1 LTAWKRWVVI
11 GGAACVL
18 LLVGYSYSGSKTDGV
33 AWNSESGLLQS
44 DLRGDLLL
52 IIDTYTPVLDETS
65 PEDMVDYTS
74 PPFRPIDSGI
84 AEPNEHHDFPQVDE
98 EDGGELHILPHDP
111 STPTHTQ
118 LEEDEDFPGPI
129 SDPHDPISDE
139 AKGAVEAE
147 PDFTEIT
154 DEETKSGVHSFE
166 TDPDAA
172 STTVCEDPYDETKAI
187 VQYALTIDAGSTG
200 SRIHVYKFHNC
211 GPSPQLEYETFM
223 SIQPGLSAYAKDPT
237 AAAASLDPLMEEAMR
252 VVPASLRKCTPVEV
266 KATAGLRL
274 LGTQESEAI
283 LDEVRNRLETNWEFV
298 APGENSVEI
307 MDGKDEGVY
316 AWITANYL
324 LNKIGEGASSGDTLA
339 VMDLGGA
346 STQIVFEPSFPADSD
361 QVLAEG
367 EHKYS
372 LNFGGKQFT
381 LYQHSYL
388 GYGLMRARRSV
399 HNLVA
404 FTWSF
409 GQGATIDWDELSEDV
424 VVANPCLS
432 RGTTRRVELDPPGR
446 KSVNVTMH
454 GGIGGFEACNR
465 VVELVMAK
473 DA

>member
-1 LTAWKRWVVI
+1 
-11 GGAACVL
+11 L
-18 LLVGYSYSGSKTDGV
+18 LRP
-33 AWNSESGLLQS
+33 E
-44 DLRGDLLL
+44 
-52 IIDTYTPVLDETS
+52 TYTPELDAGAALDDDT
-65 PEDMVDYTS
+65 DYEAPSFQS
-74 PPFRPIDSGI
+74 PPFRPVGSGV
-84 AEPNEHHDFPQVDE
+84 AEPLEDE
-98 EDGGELHILPHDP
+98 DDLHILPVGHGSTTRP
-111 STPTHTQ
+111 SRPTQ
-118 LEEDEDFPGPI
+118 EEEEEEEGLG
-129 SDPHDPISDE
+129 SEEGVASPHDPASDE
-139 AKGAVEAE
+139 ATSAAEAE
-147 PDFTEIT
+147 EDFTEIT
-154 DEETKSGVHSFE
+154 EDQEEQLPTVHSFE
-166 TDPDAA
+166 TDPDPA
-172 STTVCEDPYDETKAI
+172 STTVCEDPYDATKPI

-223 SIQPGLSAYAKDPT
+223 SIQPGLSSYARDPT
-237 AAAASLDPLMEEAMR
+237 AAAASLDPLLREALR
-252 VVPASLRKCTPVEV
+252 VVPKELVSCTPVEV

-274 LGTQESEAI
+274 LGTTESEAI
-283 LDEVRNRLETNWEFV
+283 LEEVRNRLETNWKFQV
-298 APGENSVEI
+298 PSDKSVEI

-324 LNKIGEGASSGDTLA
+324 MGKIGEGAASDDTLA

-346 STQIVFEPSFPADSD
+346 STQIVFEPSFPADSE
-361 QVLAEG
+361 QQLAEG

-372 LNFGGKQFT
+372 LNFGGKEFT

-409 GQGATIDWDELSEDV
+409 GQGANLDWDELSEDKEV
-424 VVANPCLS
+424 PNPCLS

-454 GGIGGFEACNR
+454 GAMGGFEACNR